1 MMGDQIDEID
11 IRDTAAHEG
20 QVQTMRGSRQGVL
33 KIVNGL
39 DQDVTVNIEATTFED
54 ESLTE
59 PYDRATETVSAGAI
73 GYIEVGESWVFVRPV
88 AQCASSPGSGTLKM
102 VWDFK

>member
-1 MMGDQIDEID
+1 MTNQVDEID
-11 IRDTAAHEG
+11 IRDTLAHEG
-20 QVQTMRGSRQGVL
+20 QVQTMRGAREGVL

-39 DQDVTVNIEATTFED
+39 NQDAIIIVEATTFED
-54 ESLTE
+54 ETFTN
-59 PYDRATETVSAGAI
+59 PYDRNTETVVAGSI

-88 AQCASSPGSGTLKM
+88 AQCASSPSSGSLKL